1 MPDNQQLAK
10 VADSTNLPPLYFIG
24 YQIVTAV
31 TEKTFVVIFFDN
43 NAIIA

>member
-1 MPDNQQLAK
+1 MPDNQQLAR
-10 VADSTNLPPLYFIG
+10 VADLTNLPPLYFIG

-31 TEKTFVVIFFDN
+31 TKKTFLAIFFDN